1 MYIHATAQRPMCES
15 TIRCRSEEKMNQ
27 FIEKASVL
35 TEALPFIQQFRGET
49 VVVKFGGSIMENEAG
64 VKNILEDIAFME
76 CVGMHPVVVHGG
88 GKAISKALREAGIA
102 SEFLQGLRVTSAAA
116 MEVVEQVLNQQV
128 NPQMVET
135 LRQFD
140 GKARGIHGEDIF
152 TAKRLVGHDTERGE
166 ALDWGYVG
174 QLCDVDVEP
183 IEAYTKADI
192 VPVITPLASDGA
204 GSLFNVNADEAAT
217 AVAVA
222 LQARKLVFLS
232 DVPGLMHDPEDPS
245 SLISSLHLEQ
255 VEELIDRGVIAGGM
269 LPKIK
274 GMVEAVRSGI
284 RKAHIIDSALPH
296 SLLLELFTSEGV
308 GTEILK

>member
-1 MYIHATAQRPMCES
+1 
-15 TIRCRSEEKMNQ
+15 MNA
-27 FIEKASVL
+27 FIEKAAVL

-64 VKNILEDIAFME
+64 VRNILQDIAFME

-88 GKAISKALREAGIA
+88 GKAISKALREAGIF
-102 SEFLQGLRVTSAAA
+102 SEFVQGLRVTDGDSIQ
-116 MEVVEQVLNQQV
+116 VVEQVLNQQV
-128 NPQMVET
+128 NPGMVDI
-135 LRQFD
+135 LRVFD

-152 TAKRLVGHDTERGE
+152 SAVRMTGRDETSGA
-166 ALDWGYVG
+166 ALDWGFVG
-174 QLCDVDVEP
+174 KITAVDVEP
-183 IEAYTKADI
+183 IEAYMQANI
-192 VPVITPLASDGA
+192 VPVITPLARDEKGQ
-204 GSLFNVNADEAAT
+204 LYNVNADDAAT
-217 AVAVA
+217 AVACA

-232 DVPGLMHDPEDPS
+232 DVPGLLHDPADAE
-245 SLISSLHLEQ
+245 SLISSLHLNE

-274 GMVEAVRSGI
+274 GMVHAVEAGI
-284 RKAHIIDSALPH
+284 KKAHIIDSALPH

>member
-1 MYIHATAQRPMCES
+1 
-15 TIRCRSEEKMNQ
+15 MNA
-27 FIEKASVL
+27 FIEKAAVL

-64 VKNILEDIAFME
+64 VRNILQDIAFME

-88 GKAISKALREAGIA
+88 GKAISKALREAGIF
-102 SEFLQGLRVTSAAA
+102 SEFVQGLRVTDGDSIQ
-116 MEVVEQVLNQQV
+116 VVEQVLNQQV
-128 NPQMVET
+128 NPGMVDI
-135 LRQFD
+135 LRVFD

-152 TAKRLVGHDTERGE
+152 SATRMTGRDETSGA
-166 ALDWGYVG
+166 ALDWGFVG
-174 QLCDVDVEP
+174 KITAVDVEP
-183 IEAYTKADI
+183 IEAYMQANI
-192 VPVITPLASDGA
+192 VPVITPLARDEKGQ
-204 GSLFNVNADEAAT
+204 LYNVNADDAAT
-217 AVAVA
+217 AVACA

-232 DVPGLMHDPEDPS
+232 DVPGLLHDPADAE
-245 SLISSLHLEQ
+245 SLISSLHLNE

-274 GMVEAVRSGI
+274 GMVHAVEAGI
-284 RKAHIIDSALPH
+284 KKAHIIDSALPH